1 MGSEGTTV
9 GNWMS
14 QLSQEGQQNDQVTV
28 DELVGWVK
36 QHDFSLNL
44 SSEHLSFL
52 VGIALLSQE
61 RFDEELGEGE
71 LHDVFNIVQREFS
84 GTESSG
90 NATFKANNA
99 INSLVAQRLLSR
111 FTSEGQEGSSIY
123 RLSPL
128 AVGISEYYL
137 RHRQFSKLKLS
148 IQLTLAGK
156 ELTNVVTIA
165 EDDPTVEGWRRD
177 IYGTLKFS
185 VAEIFDQIDLNQR
198 VMDEEQGQVKT
209 QIAELLNQDW
219 REAISQCENLLSAT
233 SNTLTELQSSLQAA
247 GDELQSQLLTLQQ
260 VVYGNE
266 DLDYIDAVLFSLQ
279 VKLDRI
285 ISWGQQSIDLWI
297 GYDRHVHKFIRTAI
311 DMDKN
316 RAFSQ
321 RLRQSIQD
329 FGVNSWLLTFA
340 DAERLRDLRDE
351 SMVLK
356 NDEALGEL
364 PPEVE
369 YQEMLQ
375 VTNELAE
382 QVKGMLKNHKNQGAK
397 IDLGE
402 VLRNYLATHPQASHF
417 DLARMVVDQAVRL
430 GYSEQ
435 DYAAIQPDW
444 QSINEYGA
452 KVQAN
457 VINKF

>member
-1 MGSEGTTV
+1 
-9 GNWMS
+9 MS
-14 QLSQEGQQNDQVTV
+14 QAEQQSNDQLSV

-44 SSEHLSFL
+44 TSERLSFL
-52 VGIALLSQE
+52 VSIALLSQE
-61 RFDEELGEGE
+61 RFDGELGEGE
-71 LHDVFNIVQREFS
+71 LHDAFAIVQ
-84 GTESSG
+84 GQYSSDSQTKG
-90 NATFKANNA
+90 NNLFKANNA
-99 INSLVAQRLLSR
+99 INDLVSQRLLNR
-111 FTSEGQEGSSIY
+111 FNADDQEGGSIY

-128 AVGISEYYL
+128 AMGISDYYM

-148 IQLTLAGK
+148 VQLILAGR
-156 ELTNVVTIA
+156 ELANAHQAA
-165 EDDPTVEGWRRD
+165 EGDLSGEEWRRD
-177 IYGTLKFS
+177 VYGTLKYT
-185 VAEIFDQIDLNQR
+185 VGEIFDQIDLNQR
-198 VMDEEQGQVKT
+198 VMDEEQSQVKQ
-209 QIAELLNQDW
+209 QIAALLNQDW
-219 REAISQCENLLSAT
+219 REAIHQCEGLLSAT

-247 GDELQSQLLTLQQ
+247 GDELQSQLLELQQ
-260 VVYGNE
+260 MVYGQDE
-266 DLDYIDAVLFSLQ
+266 LDFIDAVLFSLQ
-279 VKLDRI
+279 MKLDRI
-285 ISWGQQSIDLWI
+285 VSWGQQSIDLWI

-329 FGVNSWLLTFA
+329 FGSQSWLLTYA

-351 SMVLK
+351 SLVLK
-356 NDEALGEL
+356 NDEALGVL

-369 YQEMLQ
+369 YQEIQQ

-382 QVKGMLKNHKNQGAK
+382 HVKAMLLQHKQQGSN
-397 IDLGE
+397 IDLSSI
-402 VLRNYLATHPQASHF
+402 LKDYLARYPLTKHF

>member
-1 MGSEGTTV
+1 
-9 GNWMS
+9 MS
-14 QLSQEGQQNDQVTV
+14 QAQEQNNDQLSV

-44 SSEHLSFL
+44 TSERLSFL
-52 VGIALLSQE
+52 VAIALLSQE
-61 RFDEELGEGE
+61 RFDGELGEGE
-71 LHDVFNIVQREFS
+71 LHDAFTIVEGQFQDAEVK
-84 GTESSG
+84 G
-90 NATFKANNA
+90 NKLFKANNA
-99 INSLVAQRLLSR
+99 INDLVSQRLLNR
-111 FTSEGQEGSSIY
+111 FNADDQEGNSIY

-128 AVGISEYYL
+128 AMGICEYYL

-148 IQLTLAGK
+148 VQLVLVGK
-156 ELTNVVTIA
+156 ELSQA
-165 EDDPTVEGWRRD
+165 VETAQGELSIDEWRRD
-177 IYGTLKFS
+177 VYGTLKYT
-185 VAEIFDQIDLNQR
+185 VGEIFDQIDLNQR
-198 VMDEEQGQVKT
+198 VMDEEQAEVKQ
-209 QIAELLNQDW
+209 QIAALLNQDW
-219 REAISQCENLLSAT
+219 REAISQCEGLLSAT

-247 GDELQSQLLTLQQ
+247 GDELQSQLLELQQ
-260 VVYGNE
+260 MVYGE
-266 DLDYIDAVLFSLQ
+266 EELDFIDAVLFSLQ
-279 VKLDRI
+279 IKLDRI
-285 ISWGQQSIDLWI
+285 VSWGQQSIDLWI

-329 FGVNSWLLTFA
+329 FSQSPWLLTFA

-351 SMVLK
+351 SLVLK

-369 YQEMLQ
+369 YQEMQQ
-375 VTNELAE
+375 VSNELAE
-382 QVKGMLKNHKNQGAK
+382 HVKALLLAHKQQGSN
-397 IDLGE
+397 IDLGA
-402 VLRNYLATHPQASHF
+402 VLKDYLSSHPQARHF
-417 DLARMVVDQAVRL
+417 DLARMMVDQAVRL